1 MKAQKK
7 LKKSPSQGDCFE
19 AGQMIREYTHEIG
32 REVRSISG
40 GYELEKEGKFEIDG
54 REVLY
59 VVGNAVVDSSCCGVW
74 GCRYALVPGYVKKF
88 KTRQDEQGLW
98 ISEVEPIIDR
108 TTRQEITRVLKEK
121 EIVQQVQF
129 S

>member
-1 MKAQKK
+1 
-7 LKKSPSQGDCFE
+7 
-19 AGQMIREYTHEIG
+19 MIREYTHELN

-40 GYELEKEGKFEIDG
+40 GYEFEREGNLQIDG

-59 VVGNAVVDSSCCGVW
+59 VVGNAVVDSSCCGVG
-74 GCRYALVPGYVKKF
+74 GCRYALVPGYVRQF

-108 TTRQEITRVLKEK
+108 ATRQEITRVLKEK

>member
-1 MKAQKK
+1 
-7 LKKSPSQGDCFE
+7 
-19 AGQMIREYTHEIG
+19 MIREYTHELN

-40 GYELEKEGKFEIDG
+40 GYEFEREGNLQIDG

-59 VVGNAVVDSSCCGVW
+59 VVGNAVVDSSCCGVG
-74 GCRYALVPGYVKKF
+74 GCRYVLVPGYVRQF
-88 KTRQDEQGLW
+88 KTRQDEEGLW
-98 ISEVEPIIDR
+98 ISEVEPIIDMA
-108 TTRQEITRVLKEK
+108 TRQQITRVLKEK

>member
-1 MKAQKK
+1 
-7 LKKSPSQGDCFE
+7 
-19 AGQMIREYTHEIG
+19 MIREYTHEIG

-40 GYELEKEGKFEIDG
+40 GYEFEREGNLQIDG
-54 REVLY
+54 RKVLY
-59 VVGNAVVDSSCCGVW
+59 VVGNAVVDSSCCGVG
-74 GCRYALVPGYVKKF
+74 GCRYALVPGYVRQF

-98 ISEVEPIIDR
+98 ISEVEPIIDMA
-108 TTRQEITRVLKEK
+108 TRQEITRVLKEK

>member
-1 MKAQKK
+1 
-7 LKKSPSQGDCFE
+7 
-19 AGQMIREYTHEIG
+19 MIREYKHELN

-40 GYELEKEGKFEIDG
+40 WYEFEKEGNLQIDG

-59 VVGNAVVDSSCCGVW
+59 VVGNAVVDSSCCGVG
-74 GCRYALVPGYVKKF
+74 GCRYALVPGYVRQF

-108 TTRQEITRVLKEK
+108 VTRQEITRVLKEK

>member
-7 LKKSPSQGDCFE
+7 LKKLLSQGDCFE
-19 AGQMIREYTHEIG
+19 ARQMIREYTHELN

-40 GYELEKEGKFEIDG
+40 GYEFEREGNLQIDG

-59 VVGNAVVDSSCCGVW
+59 VVGNAVVDSSCCGVG
-74 GCRYALVPGYVKKF
+74 GCRYALVPGYVRQF

-108 TTRQEITRVLKEK
+108 ATRQEITRVLKEK
-121 EIVQQVQF
+121 EIVQQVLF

>member
-7 LKKSPSQGDCFE
+7 SKKSPSPGDCFK
-19 AGQMIREYTHEIG
+19 ARQMTKAYTHELG

-40 GYELEKEGKFEIDG
+40 GYELEREGNLQIDG
-54 REVLY
+54 RNVLY
-59 VVGNAVVDSSCCGVW
+59 VVGNGVVDSSCCGVG
-74 GCRYALVPGYVKKF
+74 GCRYALVPGYVRQF

-98 ISEVEPIIDR
+98 ISEVEPIIDMA
-108 TTRQEITRVLKEK
+108 TRQEITRVLKEK

>member
-1 MKAQKK
+1 MT
-7 LKKSPSQGDCFE
+7 
-19 AGQMIREYTHEIG
+19 REYTHDIG

-40 GYELEKEGKFEIDG
+40 GYELELEGKFEIHG
-54 REVLY
+54 KKVLY
-59 VVGNAVVDSSCCGVW
+59 VVGNAIVDSSCCGMG

-98 ISEVEPIIDR
+98 ISEVEPIIGMAA
-108 TTRQEITRVLKEK
+108 RQEITRVLKEK

>member
-7 LKKSPSQGDCFE
+7 SRKSPSPGDCFE
-19 AGQMIREYTHEIG
+19 AGQVIREYTHELN

-40 GYELEKEGKFEIDG
+40 GYELEREGKFEIHG
-54 REVLY
+54 KEVLY
-59 VVGNAVVDSSCCGVW
+59 VVGNAIMDSSCCGVW

-98 ISEVEPIIDR
+98 ISEVEPVIDGA
-108 TTRQEITRVLKEK
+108 TRQKITQLLEEK
-121 EIVQQVQF
+121 ELVQQVQF
-129 S
+129 

>member
-1 MKAQKK
+1 
-7 LKKSPSQGDCFE
+7 
-19 AGQMIREYTHEIG
+19 MIREYTHELN

-40 GYELEKEGKFEIDG
+40 GYELEKEGKFEIHG
-54 REVLY
+54 KEVLY
-59 VVGNAVVDSSCCGVW
+59 VVGNAIMDSSCCGVW
-74 GCRYALVPGYVKKF
+74 GCRYALGPGYVKKF

-98 ISEVEPIIDR
+98 ISEVEPVIDGA
-108 TTRQEITRVLKEK
+108 TRQEITRVLKEK

>member
-1 MKAQKK
+1 
-7 LKKSPSQGDCFE
+7 
-19 AGQMIREYTHEIG
+19 MIREYTHELN

-40 GYELEKEGKFEIDG
+40 GYEFEKEGNLRIDG

-59 VVGNAVVDSSCCGVW
+59 VVGNAVVDSSCCGVG
-74 GCRYALVPGYVKKF
+74 GCRYALVPGYVRHF

-108 TTRQEITRVLKEK
+108 ATRQEITRILKDK

>member
-1 MKAQKK
+1 
-7 LKKSPSQGDCFE
+7 
-19 AGQMIREYTHEIG
+19 MIREYTHELN

-40 GYELEKEGKFEIDG
+40 GYVLEKEEKFEIHG
-54 REVLY
+54 KEVLY
-59 VVGNAVVDSSCCGVW
+59 VVGNAVVDSSCCGVG

-98 ISEVEPIIDR
+98 ISEVEPVIDR
-108 TTRQEITRVLKEK
+108 ATRQEITLVLKEK

-129 S
+129 

>member
-19 AGQMIREYTHEIG
+19 ARQMIREYTHELN

-40 GYELEKEGKFEIDG
+40 GYEFEREGNLQIDG

-59 VVGNAVVDSSCCGVW
+59 VVGNAVVDSSCCGVG
-74 GCRYALVPGYVKKF
+74 GCRYALVPGYVRQF

-108 TTRQEITRVLKEK
+108 ATRQEITRVLKEK
-121 EIVQQVQF
+121 EIVQQVLF

>member
-7 LKKSPSQGDCFE
+7 LKKSPSPGDCFE
-19 AGQMIREYTHEIG
+19 EGEMIKEYTHELN
-32 REVRSISG
+32 REIRSISG
-40 GYELEKEGKFEIDG
+40 GYELETEGKLQIDG

-59 VVGNAVVDSSCCGVW
+59 VVGNAVVDSSCCGVG
-74 GCRYALVPGYVKKF
+74 GCRYALVPGYVRQF
-88 KTRQDEQGLW
+88 KTRQNEKGLW
-98 ISEVEPIIDR
+98 VSEVEPIVNKAICR
-108 TTRQEITRVLKEK
+108 EITRILKEK